1 MTLVVVTS
9 CLQLNFLCSK
19 ATIIGIQNDRNAMG
33 ETSQTISQRRLFY
46 SSTKRASIFEAG
58 ITMTPSEQQESM
70 QSMYHVMGPSDNT
83 H

>member
-1 MTLVVVTS
+1 
-9 CLQLNFLCSK
+9 
-19 ATIIGIQNDRNAMG
+19 MG